1 MNTCH
6 PEPHDSRIVDI
17 DLKGYLERLPDAAPF
32 PAHLAQKFQ
41 FAIYAFDKYANTEGL
56 CPADD
61 VVSFSLS
68 EQGVW
73 EAFDTLL
80 MLDILSKGKQ
90 GGLVVDFGSQLGWYS
105 ILAAL
110 NGYKV
115 IAYDTL
121 PENMRMLD
129 KNAKLNKVSDKITP
143 ILEWVDETSQILPP
157 TRIRFMKSDIE
168 GNEEFA
174 FRMYEE
180 SFKKKL
186 VDYAIFEISPCF
198 NDSYP
203 ALIHKVM
210 DYGYKVYQVPQKTW
224 EHWVEFGDQP
234 LETTLK
240 YPIIEDMDKHLAN
253 IRQENFLFVR
263 DDL

>member
-1 MNTCH
+1 MKTCH
-6 PEPHDSRIVDI
+6 PTPHDTLIVDI
-17 DLKGYLERLPDAAPF
+17 NLKGYLERLPDAAPF
-32 PAHLAQKFQ
+32 PVHLAQKFK
-41 FAIYAFDKYANTEGL
+41 FAIYDFNKYSNTEGL

-80 MLDILSKGKQ
+80 MLDILSRDK

-110 NGYKV
+110 NGYEV
-115 IAYDTL
+115 IAYDAL
-121 PENMRMLD
+121 SENLRVLD
-129 KNAKLNKVSDKITP
+129 KNAALNKVKSKITP
-143 ILEWVDETSQILPP
+143 VKMWVDEKSPIQPP
-157 TRIRFMKSDIE
+157 TKIRFMKSDIE
-168 GNEEFA
+168 GSEQYA

-180 SFKKKL
+180 SFKQKL

-203 ALIHKVM
+203 ELIHKIM
-210 DYGYKVYQVPQKTW
+210 DYGYDVYQVPQKTW

-240 YPIIEDMDKHLAN
+240 YPIIKDLDEHMKV

-263 DDL
+263 QP